1 MRKTS
6 YAITFLLVAVA
17 LFLVRFCADSGAQC
31 PALMLTATT
40 LSRMSSLSSALTGSP
55 CPSLAL
61 TPKPASDTHH
71 PHRLIV
77 KGSDTIHTR
86 ITVRYGLTERCERTI
101 IEIPGPS
108 TGGKIAYT
116 DYQCRPFPS
125 SVTDRC
131 EKGNRGF
138 CTAWSSAGYL
148 AELSVTF
155 GAAALLSLIFGV
167 STHSRR
173 RRIWKAVAVL
183 VTAHGAFLLVWLEDC
198 GMMLIWA
205 GVVLTAAF
213 VMAAWAIITDLWRT
227 STFWEFDHAR
237 PSFSYYVSLVSWIF
251 SYAIVGGVIYT
262 GVAAD
267 KGHRWAAGNRAYRII
282 EDRE

>member
-17 LFLVRFCADSGAQC
+17 LFLNVFAIQRPDW
-31 PALMLTATT
+31 
-40 LSRMSSLSSALTGSP
+40 
-55 CPSLAL
+55 
-61 TPKPASDTHH
+61 
-71 PHRLIV
+71 LIV
-77 KGSDTIHTR
+77 KGSDIIHTR

-108 TGGKIAYT
+108 AGGKIAYT
-116 DYQCRPFPS
+116 DYQCRAFPS

-148 AELSVTF
+148 AEMSIIF
-155 GAAALLSLIFGV
+155 GAVALLSLIFGV

-183 VTAHGAFLLVWLEDC
+183 VTAH
-198 GMMLIWA
+198 
-205 GVVLTAAF
+205 AAF
-213 VMAAWAIITDLWRT
+213 IMAAWAIITDLWRT
-227 STFWEFDHAR
+227 SSFWELQHAQ